1 MNRAARAGRSTVVR
15 RTVVRPTAFG
25 VTATAVAVAV
35 FAARSSI
42 NEPALAGLVWTVFVG
57 LVVVGAVWPLVVV
70 RFVRIEIVDVPTDAV
85 AGVAFGLGV
94 RLRSPGLVD
103 TLALRIEGTEPWWSV
118 PSGAAAA
125 VELTLG
131 RSVVESLT
139 VTMSTD
145 GPLGMLSVSRRVEV
159 PLAVPLFVGP
169 DPVHRLWTP
178 PVAPETGSDEAAGA
192 AAHGGD
198 EVRSVRPY
206 RSGDPAHLVHWP
218 SSARVGSLVVRE
230 FEPPTRPGVVLVVDL
245 GPAVVAVDG
254 PTVGAAPD
262 TAVDAAVD
270 TAVERAVAE
279 AAGLAAAVLAFG
291 GRVLLCTHEHGGART
306 AEVATPLQ
314 ARRRL
319 AAATPGP
326 VDRPSGPTDGAT
338 TTVVFAPGAPS

>member
-57 LVVVGAVWPLVVV
+57 LVVVGAVWPQVVV

-85 AGVAFGLGV
+85 AGIAFGLGV
-94 RLRSPGLVD
+94 RVRTPGLVD
-103 TLALRIEGTEPWWSV
+103 TLALRIDGTEPWWSV
-118 PSGAAAA
+118 PSGAAA

-131 RSVVESLT
+131 RSVVESLV

-169 DPVHRLWTP
+169 DPVHRPWTP

-230 FEPPTRPGVVLVVDL
+230 FDPPTRPGVVLVVDL
-245 GPAVVAVDG
+245 GPAAVPIDG
-254 PTVGAAPD
+254 PTVGAASD
-262 TAVDAAVD
+262 TAVD

-291 GRVLLCTHEHGGART
+291 GRVLLCTHEHGRAHT

-326 VDRPSGPTDGAT
+326 VDRPSGPPDGAT
-338 TTVVFAPGAPS
+338 TTVVFAPGVPS